1 MIKVNWLIMLAL
13 LPALLQASVRLPGT
27 EQLSVADAGT
37 GVGFQIAV
45 QLPPDYYK
53 PEAFK
58 IRYPVVY
65 LHGDI
70 SDFALVVGA
79 SRNAM
84 QQGSIKPAI
93 IVALSREH
101 NRQELIAPGTAIQRL
116 HYGEQLFEYQRFLT
130 RQLIPLVERR
140 YRATDKERTFI
151 GKNGGALLG
160 LYLMANEPG
169 LFTSMLLGSPAF
181 WYDNHNSLNK
191 LIDAVNSRQ
200 VTHARIFVGVGQL
213 ETPIHQQGT
222 EDLVSDA
229 IDMQTRI
236 SAWRYP
242 GLELKLMLVPDA
254 DNSTA
259 FPTTVTQGMHWLS
272 KTPQQ

>member
-1 MIKVNWLIMLAL
+1 MRKVNWLMLLAL
-13 LPALLQASVRLPGT
+13 LPAFLQASVRLPGT
-27 EQLSVADAGT
+27 ELLNVPDAGT
-37 GVGFQIAV
+37 GVSFQVAV
-45 QLPPDYYK
+45 QLPPDYYQ

-101 NRQELIAPGTAIQRL
+101 NHQELSAPETTIQRV
-116 HYGEQLFEYQRFLT
+116 HYEEQLFGYQRFLT

-140 YRATDKERTFI
+140 YRATDKDRTFI

-181 WYDNHNSLNK
+181 WYDDHKSLNQ
-191 LIDAVNSRQ
+191 LIDAVNRKSLTQ
-200 VTHARIFVGVGQL
+200 ARIFIGVGQR
-213 ETPIHQQGT
+213 ETPLYQDGAK
-222 EDLVSDA
+222 DLVSDA

-242 GLELKLMLVPDA
+242 GLELKLLLVPDA

-259 FPTTVTQGMHWLS
+259 FPTTLIQGLHWLS
-272 KTPQQ
+272 R

>member
-1 MIKVNWLIMLAL
+1 MNWLMVLTL

-27 EQLSVADAGT
+27 ELLSVADAGT
-37 GVGFQIAV
+37 GVNFQVAV
-45 QLPPDYYK
+45 QLPPDYYQ
-53 PEAFK
+53 PQAFK
-58 IRYPVVY
+58 VRYPVVY

-84 QQGSIKPAI
+84 QQGGIKPAI

-101 NRQELIAPGTAIQRL
+101 KRQELSAPDTTIQQA
-116 HYGEQLFEYQRFLT
+116 HYGERLFEYQRFLS
-130 RQLIPLVERR
+130 RQLIPLIERR
-140 YRATDKERTFI
+140 YRATGRDRTFV
-151 GKNGGALLG
+151 GQNGAALLG

-169 LFTSMLLGSPAF
+169 LFTNMLLGSPAF

-191 LIDAVNSRQ
+191 LIDAVNSKA
-200 VTHARIFVGVGQL
+200 VTQARIFVGVGQL
-213 ETPIHQQGT
+213 ETPVYQEGT

-229 IDMQTRI
+229 IAMQTRI
-236 SAWRYP
+236 SAWRHA

-259 FPTTVTQGMHWLS
+259 FPTTVTRGMHWLS
-272 KTPQQ
+272 KTAEQ